1 MTDTKQKCIALNCD
15 NHRHGGKFVGDLCA
29 PCHTFI
35 STGAGVY
42 SQAYRNTKREWVSLT
57 DEDINFWAEE
67 LGQEELGKGVLRAV
81 DEYLKEKNT

>member
-1 MTDTKQKCIALNCD
+1 MTDTKQKCIVLNCA

-35 STGAGVY
+35 STGVGVY

-57 DEDINFWAEE
+57 ARDLAEIPPSAFEGAIWAE
-67 LGQEELGKGVLRAV
+67 GKLR
-81 DEYLKEKNT
+81 EKNSRPNHY